1 MDDSELKPVASPSMA
16 KKDVIFEQVTISTKR
31 NYHYSSVFDNYNII
45 IISLKLPLEEST
57 KTTLLP
63 FTDHKTCWGGRF

>member
-1 MDDSELKPVASPSMA
+1 MDDSEVKPVASPGMA
-16 KKDVIFEQVTISTKR
+16 KKDVIIEQVTNPPKR

-57 KTTLLP
+57 KTTLSP
-63 FTDHKTCWGGRF
+63 FTNHKTCWGGCF